1 MDWRLGLAATG
12 GATGAVLQALSATT
26 ETMAPASCAARP
38 KESTVVMLTSDFDI
52 NKPIFKKQ
60 FCNWAPRYQKSIIDD
75 VQLNS
80 TVRGVDFGVR

>member
-1 MDWRLGLAATG
+1 
-12 GATGAVLQALSATT
+12 
-26 ETMAPASCAARP
+26 
-38 KESTVVMLTSDFDI
+38 MLTSDFDI

-80 TVRGVDFGVR
+80 TVRGVEFRGAVAPQTALNALIYAAQFHPANRCGRGPGHGPAGRSPYP